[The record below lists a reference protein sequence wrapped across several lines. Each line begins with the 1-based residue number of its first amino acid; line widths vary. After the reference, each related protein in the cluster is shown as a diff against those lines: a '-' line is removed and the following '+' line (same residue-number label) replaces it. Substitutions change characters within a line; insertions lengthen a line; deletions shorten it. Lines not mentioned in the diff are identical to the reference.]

1 MEMDNPWLVTKWEE
15 FLYFC
20 CPECDE
26 KSQSKEDFVNHA
38 LSVHPMA
45 KVCLETIEVVQTS
58 SSSSKTKENKNHFV
72 EENFNYTKTEY
83 PCSSF
88 EENITVKKE
97 HADDVTDSLTP
108 QVIIKTEEITNNDR
122 NDNENI
128 EYKDEMDTEIYDDD
142 FDLSEQ
148 EEEEEPSNLKN
159 ECKIC
164 KKTFKNKNCVK
175 IHVRKVHEAQKLQC
189 HLCQVTLRDAGG
201 LRRHIKHV
209 HDKVERKFGKC
220 DLCDKV
226 FRSSGYLKIHMQAVH
241 EKVRKWNCEL
251 CAKDFAHKEGYLSH
265 HRTIHEGKKMQC
277 DLCGETFTQR
287 VALKSHK
294 IRKHEEEINALY
306 EGEGG
311 KFPCTMCEKIFNTS
325 ELLKDHL
332 SVIHKKIGVSHKT
345 SQKSWTCDRCGKNL
359 SSSSMLKKHILFVHE
374 GQKNVEC
381 DVCKRAFSQEYNLRL
396 HMKNMHT
403 EADEREL
410 HTCDKW

>member
-1 MEMDNPWLVTKWEE
+1 MVDNINPWLVTKWEE

-20 CPECDE
+20 CPECEE
-26 KSQSKEDFVNHA
+26 KNQSKDDFVNHA
-38 LSVHPMA
+38 LSVHPLA
-45 KVCLETIEVVQTS
+45 KVCLETIEVLQAD
-58 SSSSKTKENKNHFV
+58 KKENNHI
-72 EENFNYTKTEY
+72 EENFITKTENPY
-83 PCSSF
+83 SLD
-88 EENITVKKE
+88 ENVTVKKE
-97 HADDVTDSLTP
+97 HADDVTDSLAP
-108 QVIIKTEEITNNDR
+108 QVIIKTEETNNIN
-122 NDNENI
+122 NDHENSD
-128 EYKDEMDTEIYDDD
+128 YKDDMDTEMLDDE

-148 EEEEEPSNLKN
+148 GILEEEPSNTKN

-164 KKTFKNKNCVK
+164 NKTFKNKHCLR
-175 IHVRKVHEAQKLQC
+175 IHIRKVHEAKKLQC

-209 HDKVERKFGKC
+209 HEKVERKFGKC
-220 DLCDKV
+220 DLCDKI

-241 EKVRKWNCEL
+241 EKVRKWNCET
-251 CAKDFAHKEGYLSH
+251 CGKDFAHKEGYLSH
-265 HRTIHEGKKMQC
+265 VRTIHEGKKMMC

-306 EGEGG
+306 EGEGT
-311 KFPCTMCEKIFNTS
+311 FPCTMCEKIFNSS

-332 SVIHKKIGVSHKT
+332 SVIHKKIGVTQKT
-345 SQKSWTCDRCGKNL
+345 SQRSYTCDRCGKNL

-374 GQKNVEC
+374 GQKNVKC
-381 DVCKRAFSQEYNLRL
+381 DVCNRAFSQEWNLRL
-396 HMKNMHT
+396 HMKNMHA